1 MSSSASNKLIFRP
14 RARIIRTIGDQLISG
29 PEAAVIELVK
39 NSYDADASYVR
50 ICFVPPLAATFG
62 SIIVEDDGHG
72 MSAKDV
78 VEKWMEPATSS
89 KQSGRKSRK
98 GRIMLGS
105 KGIGRFAAAKLG
117 ATMALTSISE
127 QEGQRTR
134 SAIPELDW
142 AWFEDDRYL
151 SDVSIDFSEEQTTD
165 PTGTRIEIIGLREA
179 WSKEK
184 MERLIVELR
193 RLISPI
199 QTRNVDNPFRIILD
213 LSECTGPSCGFD
225 GPALLAGGE
234 GSDQDSDG
242 PKGVEIAPL
251 PLLAS
256 SDYLVEGYFDEAG
269 EFHGKMEIRRAGKGA
284 LPVELAVPLEDGE
297 RPCGR
302 VEVHFSI
309 FDREADVIKDTMRRA
324 GLGDITT
331 AKARA
336 FLDESAGVA
345 IYRDGFRVRPYG
357 NLENDWLS
365 LDSRR
370 VQDPSLRIGHNQIA
384 GYVTVESQ
392 AGSRLVEKSS
402 REGFEE
408 NAAFRRLR
416 RLITR
421 LLSAVVEPRR
431 QAFRSRARLS
441 RQKKSAFEQLDS
453 LSQLKEVRK
462 IIADLPPSKR
472 KSAEKAIGE
481 ETAKLQQQIEDLKD
495 RQRVLEAKSSLG
507 LIVGEIL
514 HEGAPEATFLS
525 VSASKLATFWKFVL
539 LNGPKSD
546 EAREEFPDRLRLM
559 SESGERLRSLF
570 ASLRPLAG
578 GRRTAAEPFSPFAVL
593 DDTARY
599 FETHNV
605 GFDVERTN
613 GIGKLMGHKEDLA
626 TALLNLFSNSV
637 FWLQDSQIRDPKVR
651 AYVEVRS
658 ADEVS
663 IFVEDNGPGVPEE
676 FAESIFDIRFT
687 LKDDG
692 TGLGLNI
699 AQESLARSGGKLM
712 FHPEFDGGA
721 RFEVRFPRYKEAS
734 A

>member
-1 MSSSASNKLIFRP
+1 MSSSGSNELVFKP

-50 ICFVPPLAATFG
+50 ICFVPPLAASYG
-62 SIIVEDDGHG
+62 RIVVEDDGHG

-89 KQSGRKSRK
+89 KQSGRKSHK
-98 GRIMLGS
+98 GRTMLGS

-117 ATMALTSISE
+117 ASMALTSISE
-127 QEGQRTR
+127 SGGQRTK
-134 SAIPELDW
+134 SVIPELDW
-142 AWFEDDRYL
+142 GWFEGDRYL
-151 SDVSIDFSEEQTTD
+151 SDISISFSEEPTSS
-165 PTGTRIEIIGLREA
+165 PTGTKIEIFGLREA

-199 QTRNVDNPFRIILD
+199 QTRSVDNPFKIILD

-225 GPALLAGGE
+225 GPSLLS
-234 GSDQDSDG
+234 GSQVSSFDG
-242 PKGVEIAPL
+242 ADPQGIEITPL

-256 SDYLVEGYFDEAG
+256 SDYFVEGYFDEDG
-269 EFHGKMEIRRAGKGA
+269 EFHGTMEIRRGGKGA
-284 LPVELAVPLEDGE
+284 QPVELTVPLETGE
-297 RPCGR
+297 RSCGR

-324 GLGDITT
+324 GFGDITT

-357 NLENDWLS
+357 NLDTDWLS

-392 AGSRLVEKSS
+392 AGSRLVERSS

-421 LLSAVVEPRR
+421 LLTAVIEPRR
-431 QAFRSRARLS
+431 QLFRSRARLS
-441 RQKKSAFEQLDS
+441 RNKTSTFEQLDS
-453 LSQLKEVRK
+453 LSQLKGVRK

-472 KSAEKAIGE
+472 ASAEKAIGE
-481 ETAKLQQQIEDLKD
+481 ETAKLQQQIEDLRD

-507 LIVGEIL
+507 LIIGEIL

-525 VSASKLATFWKFVL
+525 VSASKLATYWKYVML
-539 LNGPKSD
+539 QGPKSD
-546 EAREEFPDRLRLM
+546 EARKEFPDRLRLM

-578 GRRTAAEPFSPFAVL
+578 GRRTVAEPFSPISIIEN
-593 DDTARY
+593 TARY

-605 GFDVERTN
+605 KFEIENSNDVD
-613 GIGKLMGHKEDLA
+613 KLIGHKEDLA

-637 FWLQDSQIRDPKVR
+637 FWLQDSDVDVPKVR
-651 AYVEVRS
+651 TYVEARS
-658 ADEVS
+658 SEEAS

-699 AQESLARSGGKLM
+699 AQESLARSGGKLL
-712 FHPEFDGGA
+712 FHPEFEHGA
-721 RFEVRFPRYKEAS
+721 RFEIRFPRHKEAS